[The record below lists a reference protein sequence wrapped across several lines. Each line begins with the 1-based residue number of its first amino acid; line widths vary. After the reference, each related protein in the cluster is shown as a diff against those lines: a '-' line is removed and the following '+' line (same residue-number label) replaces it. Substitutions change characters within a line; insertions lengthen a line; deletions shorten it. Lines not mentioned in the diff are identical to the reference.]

1 MQDNKNIFIKTAMK
15 LYMGSS
21 NKDKNYNCV
30 NELLPFENDVK
41 EIDSYP
47 GEIQYLIAK
56 AYGYQNNYPL
66 ALEHLRKARKA
77 EVVDAK
83 VILYYSKIMN
93 HNITD
98 SKVPDYK
105 LPDR

>member
-30 NELLPFENDVK
+30 KELLPFENDVK

-47 GEIQYLIAK
+47 GEIHYLIAK

-66 ALEHLRKARKA
+66 ALDHLRKARKA

-83 VILYYSKIMN
+83 VILYY
-93 HNITD
+93 
-98 SKVPDYK
+98 
-105 LPDR
+105 